1 LHDGPLTPQITRAAN
16 GVGCGHLLAEV
27 KRQQR
32 GESCHILGVTP
43 DRERI
48 AGDFIDFAR
57 HLIMTTNFSSAPLI
71 AWLSLLIWVVLLVA
85 RGGFWRAQPA
95 RALAATTIKAVGND
109 EVSRRGAWPAL
120 VAVVPARNEADVIGR
135 AVGSLLK
142 QDYPGAFHVIVIDD
156 DSTDGTA
163 TAAAATARDLDL
175 KDRLTVLTAKPLPP
189 GWSGKV
195 WAQSQGIGAVAKL
208 DLPAEFLLLTD
219 ADIHHPANA
228 ATQLVARTILEDR
241 DLVSLMVRLRCD
253 SLWEKA
259 LIPAFVFFFA
269 KLYPFAWVSDVKK
282 ATSGAAGGCML
293 VRLSALV
300 EAGGIESIRHELIDD
315 CSLAERIK
323 HRRGKGKAR
332 PIRLDLAESSESLRP
347 YDSWRDIWNMI
358 ARTAFTQLR
367 YSPLLLA
374 GTVTGMFLIYLVP
387 PLFALAMGTLAWPA
401 WAAWILMCIAYAPML
416 RYYRRSILWAP
427 TLPLI
432 ALFYV
437 SATIGSAVRYWTGK
451 GGQWKTRVQAPSQSD
466 S

>member
-1 LHDGPLTPQITRAAN
+1 MATHFFMLF
-16 GVGCGHLLAEV
+16 
-27 KRQQR
+27 
-32 GESCHILGVTP
+32 
-43 DRERI
+43 I
-48 AGDFIDFAR
+48 AC
-57 HLIMTTNFSSAPLI
+57 
-71 AWLSLLIWVVLLVA
+71 LSLLVWVVLLAA

-95 RALAATTIKAVGND
+95 RALAATTIEAAGKA
-109 EVSRRGAWPAL
+109 EVTRRGAWPAL

-135 AVGSLLK
+135 ALGSLLQ

-156 DSTDGTA
+156 HSTDGTA
-163 TAAAATARDLDL
+163 AVAAATARDLDL
-175 KDRLTVLTAKPLPP
+175 KDRLSVLSAKPLPP

-195 WAQSQGIGAVAKL
+195 WAQSQGIGAL
-208 DLPAEFLLLTD
+208 GTLGLPAEFLLLTD

-228 ATQLVARTILEDR
+228 ATQLVARAILEDR

-253 SLWEKA
+253 SSWEKA

-269 KLYPFAWVSDVKK
+269 KLYPFAWVGDVRKTT
-282 ATSGAAGGCML
+282 AGAAGGCML
-293 VRLSALV
+293 VRHSALV
-300 EAGGIESIRHELIDD
+300 EAGGIESIRQELIDD
-315 CSLAERIK
+315 CSLAQRIK
-323 HRRGKGKAR
+323 HRRGKGNAR
-332 PIRLDLAESSESLRP
+332 PVRLDLAESSESLRP

-374 GTVTGMFLIYLVP
+374 GTVIGMFLMYLVP
-387 PLFALAMGTLAWPA
+387 PLFALAMGTRAWPA
-401 WAAWILMCIAYAPML
+401 WAAWVLMCIAYVPML

-437 SATIGSAVRYWTGK
+437 SATIGSALRYWTGK
-451 GGQWKTRVQAPSQSD
+451 GGQWKARVQAPGQSD

>member
-1 LHDGPLTPQITRAAN
+1 
-16 GVGCGHLLAEV
+16 
-27 KRQQR
+27 
-32 GESCHILGVTP
+32 
-43 DRERI
+43 
-48 AGDFIDFAR
+48 
-57 HLIMTTNFSSAPLI
+57 MTTHFFFAPFI
-71 AWLSLLIWVVLLVA
+71 AWLSLLIWVILLVA
-85 RGGFWRAQPA
+85 RGGFWRARPA
-95 RALAATTIKAVGND
+95 SPLAATTAAGND
-109 EVSRRGAWPAL
+109 EVSRRGEWPAL

-135 AVGSLLK
+135 ALGSLLR

-163 TAAAATARDLDL
+163 AAAAATARDLGL
-175 KDRLTVLTAKPLPP
+175 QDRLTVLTARPLPP

-195 WAQSQGIGAVAKL
+195 WAQSQGIAAITELG
-208 DLPAEFLLLTD
+208 LPAEFLLLTD
-219 ADIHHPANA
+219 ADIHHPADA

-269 KLYPFAWVSDVKK
+269 KLYPFAWVSDVRK
-282 ATSGAAGGCML
+282 ATAGAAGGCML
-293 VRLSALV
+293 VRRSALE
-300 EAGGIESIRHELIDD
+300 EAGGMESIRHELIDD

-323 HRRGKGKAR
+323 HRRGKDHAR
-332 PIRLDLAESSESLRP
+332 PIRLDLAEASESLRP
-347 YDSWRDIWNMI
+347 CDSWRDIWNMI

-374 GTVTGMFLIYLVP
+374 GTVIGMFVIYLVP

-401 WAAWILMCIAYAPML
+401 WAAWSLMCIAYAPML

-427 TLPLI
+427 ALPLV

-437 SATIGSAVRYWTGK
+437 SATMGSALRYWTGK
-451 GGQWKTRVQAPSQSD
+451 GGQWKARVQAPSQSD